1 MYGLLKGNSGRVGTV
16 CKGNGK
22 KGRALT
28 GGEKEATV
36 NAEEKCICRA
46 ADKGGGVRCVKGK

>member
-1 MYGLLKGNSGRVGTV
+1 MLREWKEGACIN
-16 CKGNGK
+16 
-22 KGRALT
+22 